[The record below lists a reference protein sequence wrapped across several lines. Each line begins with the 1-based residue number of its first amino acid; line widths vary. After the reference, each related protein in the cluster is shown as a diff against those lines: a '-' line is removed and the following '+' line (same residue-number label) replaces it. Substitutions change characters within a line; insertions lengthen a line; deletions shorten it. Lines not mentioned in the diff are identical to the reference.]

1 MTSSPQT
8 HAGTERDPVYGWVMV
23 AVMFLLGALA
33 FGILASISVFLK
45 PLSEEFGWTRGETSF
60 GYTMVS
66 MSSAVFGILWGM
78 VADRYGTRWF
88 GLAAAVA
95 MTISLF
101 ALSQQTTL
109 LHFYALYF
117 CFGAFGNAMLGS
129 PMYANVGFWF
139 KQRPGL
145 ALGITASGGAFGQ
158 GIVPY
163 LAALAIDTYDW
174 QTAYQLLALGY
185 LLVALPL
192 ALLIREPPAREAA
205 RLAPQSADSHDFVLS
220 EREVVVWI
228 SVAVIFCCNCM
239 AVPIVHLVPLLTDAG
254 QSVEFATRMLMLLMF
269 FGVAG
274 RIMGGRLCDRIGA
287 LPAYMI
293 MSAGQT
299 ISVIWFPYVTDS
311 FLLYPLA
318 AFFGFTY
325 SGVMSSI
332 LVATRMMVSP
342 GFGGRAMAITSLF
355 GWMGMGL
362 GGFFGGAF
370 FDAQGNYI
378 LSFTAA
384 GVFGVVN
391 LAILTGFWYR
401 IKTANETRLAPVAPS
416 GDRAPVHV
424 SVAAAATSPD
434 DKSV

>member
-1 MTSSPQT
+1 
-8 HAGTERDPVYGWVMV
+8 MV

-33 FGILASISVFLK
+33 FGVLASISVFLK
-45 PLSEEFGWTRGETSF
+45 PLSAEFGWSRGETSL

-66 MSSAVFGILWGM
+66 MSSAIFGILWGTI
-78 VADRYGTRWF
+78 ADRYGTRWF
-88 GLAAAVA
+88 GLAAAIA
-95 MTISLF
+95 MTSSLF
-101 ALSQQTTL
+101 ALSQQTTIF
-109 LHFYALYF
+109 HFYALYF
-117 CFGAFGNAMLGS
+117 CFGAFGNALLGS

-158 GIVPY
+158 GVVPY
-163 LAALAIDTYDW
+163 LAAMAIDLYDW
-174 QTAYQLLALGY
+174 QTAYQLMALGY
-185 LLVALPL
+185 FLIALPL
-192 ALLIREPPAREAA
+192 ALLIREPPSREAA
-205 RLAPQSADSHDFVLS
+205 RLAPAIPDQHDFVLS
-220 EREVVVWI
+220 EREVVMWI

-274 RIMGGRLCDRIGA
+274 RVLGGRLCDMIGA

-293 MSAGQT
+293 MSLGQT

-362 GGFFGGAF
+362 GGFLGGAF
-370 FDAQGNYI
+370 YDAQGDYF
-378 LSFTAA
+378 LSFGVA
-384 GVFGVVN
+384 GILGVVN
-391 LAILTGFWYR
+391 LAILTGFYLR
-401 IKTANETRLAPVAPS
+401 IKAASEASPAALAGPLGDSAMAEARVTAAISTQDEPS
-416 GDRAPVHV
+416 
-424 SVAAAATSPD
+424 S
-434 DKSV
+434 